1 MHFFKLIIAI
11 SSCDISSNVL
21 ILEKRYR
28 ETLSKKWNI
37 IVDPQFS
44 KGCSRILTSRWRWWY
59 AVGVVGTKITG
70 AHSNFVSAASVR
82 QCFIFTIQRGT
93 HGGTVS
99 RRSEHPLEVSAASAL
114 PSRTRY
120 TLADDPAGTWRMTE
134 YTPLESQPPT
144 PGSLAKRWRRRRRP
158 LRRFWPRVFINNRYR
173 HGPLAMTARFLDRT
187 RCP

>member
-1 MHFFKLIIAI
+1 M
-11 SSCDISSNVL
+11 
-21 ILEKRYR
+21 
-28 ETLSKKWNI
+28 
-37 IVDPQFS
+37 
-44 KGCSRILTSRWRWWY
+44 Y
-59 AVGVVGTKITG
+59 AR
-70 AHSNFVSAASVR
+70 SNFVSAASVR

-144 PGSLAKRWRRRRRP
+144 PPVRSPNGGGDDDARYGAFDLVFLLTTGTVTVHWR
-158 LRRFWPRVFINNRYR
+158 
-173 HGPLAMTARFLDRT
+173 
-187 RCP
+187 